1 MTTYYFETE
10 IYEDIAHVLS
20 TLNPDSVKSVNIVRR
35 DDYIFEVTLTL
46 IGIAKDTL
54 EYRVEYSYN
63 NNWLDTDE
71 IVKSLRVI
79 E

>member
-10 IYEDIAHVLS
+10 VYEDVLHVLS
-20 TLNPDSVKSVNIVRR
+20 TINNGSVKSVNIVRR

-46 IGIAKDTL
+46 KGLAQDTL
-54 EYRVEYSYN
+54 EYRIKSAYN
-63 NNWLDTDE
+63 DNWLETDE